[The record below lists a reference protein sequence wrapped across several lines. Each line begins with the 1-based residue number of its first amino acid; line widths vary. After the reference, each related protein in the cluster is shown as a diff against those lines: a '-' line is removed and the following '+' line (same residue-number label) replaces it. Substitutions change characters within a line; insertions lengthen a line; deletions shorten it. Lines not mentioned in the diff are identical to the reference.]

1 MATQEQDLLL
11 TTLESFFDML
21 SQFLEACQEVWTED
35 TNIRDYT
42 LKINLAVTNAT
53 NQELKETAMKRII
66 NEYHAFL
73 TPFYDRCA
81 RRDPTVFTECY
92 IEPLEEVGMREKW
105 LDASVDDETRSAIW
119 EYVLEM
125 NKYSQL
131 YAGLFSRIPKHTMGK
146 IQSVAMDLAAKIQGG
161 QMTIADLDLNKLGND
176 VVDGL
181 DEAEIQEFTQNIMS
195 DPALI
200 QNLCSNLMGGADMGA
215 VMGMLGQG
223 GAGNNTQTAAA
234 LAALQMMN
242 QQR

>member
-11 TTLESFFDML
+11 TTLESFFEML
-21 SQFLEACQEVWTED
+21 SQFLDACQEVWPED

-42 LKINLAVTNAT
+42 LKINLAVTNALS
-53 NQELKETAMKRII
+53 QDLKVTAMKRII
-66 NEYHAFL
+66 NEYHACL

-81 RRDPTVFTECY
+81 KKDPTVFTECH

-105 LDASVDDETRSAIW
+105 LDATVDDETRSAIW

-131 YAGLFSRIPKHTMGK
+131 YAGLFSRIPKQTMGR
-146 IQSVAMDLAAKIQGG
+146 IQTVAMDLAAKIQGG
-161 QMTIADLDLNKLGND
+161 QMSIADLDLNKLGND

-181 DEAEIQEFTQNIMS
+181 DEEEIQEFTQNMMS

-215 VMGMLGQG
+215 VMGMMGQG
-223 GAGNNTQTAAA
+223 GGNNTQTAAA

-242 QQR
+242 QRG